1 MGIFFRCLWEN
12 KTDICGIFEPMEL
25 KNEYASL
32 RISVCQYL
40 YRVSNQ
46 TRILCGSYDFQM

>member
-1 MGIFFRCLWEN
+1 MGIFFRYLLEN

-46 TRILCGSYDFQM
+46 TLILC